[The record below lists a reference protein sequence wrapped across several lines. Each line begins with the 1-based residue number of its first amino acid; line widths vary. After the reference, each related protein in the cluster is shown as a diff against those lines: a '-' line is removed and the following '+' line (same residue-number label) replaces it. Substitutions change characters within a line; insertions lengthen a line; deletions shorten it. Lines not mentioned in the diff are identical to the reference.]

1 MIYSLPIT
9 KEEVMTLQEG
19 NLKRNDNTWVD
30 GKVYYKNNKSVLFH
44 LNEKNEVITMCIP
57 EENIYLD
64 YDMNTRN
71 LKSIVYTSTCWSD
84 DWTRYDFNDS
94 GNLFHIEERAYGHNR
109 CAHIDVENN
118 VISDIKFL
126 GRTFGTYFE
135 GYEFIPESDFSDA
148 FQKFNSYFKNND
160 KN

>member
-19 NLKRNDNTWVD
+19 NLKRDDTTWVD
-30 GKVYYKNNKSVLFH
+30 GKVYYKNDKLVLFH
-44 LNEKNEVITMCIP
+44 LNEEKGLITMCIP
-57 EENIYLD
+57 EKNIYLD

-84 DWTRYDFNDS
+84 DWTRYDFDDS

-118 VISDIKFL
+118 VISDIKFQ
-126 GRTFGTYFE
+126 GRTFGNYFE

-148 FQKFNSYFKNND
+148 YQKFNDYFTPLKI
-160 KN
+160 